1 LEGNALL
8 SKKEIIATELDR
20 IPEEMLDEVLDF
32 VRFLGAKAV
41 IRAGEPAL
49 LSQAALAEA
58 GSNPK
63 RTRPGVICEG

>member
-1 LEGNALL
+1 MG
-8 SKKEIIATELDR
+8 KKELIATELDR

-49 LSQAALAEA
+49 LSEAALAETWLKPEEDA
-58 GSNPK
+58 AWSYL
-63 RTRPGVICEG
+63 

>member
-1 LEGNALL
+1 M
-8 SKKEIIATELDR
+8 SKKELIATELDR

-49 LSQAALAEA
+49 LSEAALAETWLKPEEDA
-58 GSNPK
+58 AWSYL
-63 RTRPGVICEG
+63 

>member
-1 LEGNALL
+1 M
-8 SKKEIIATELDR
+8 SKKELIATELDR

-49 LSQAALAEA
+49 LSEAALAETWLKPEEDVA
-58 GSNPK
+58 WSYL
-63 RTRPGVICEG
+63 